1 MESLARLYKALG
13 DLTRLKLIRL
23 LAEDEFCVCEL
34 AEILPCSQ
42 SGVSQHLAKLKAA
55 GLVRER
61 RDGHW
66 TYYRLAAQSG
76 LPAQLASAFDEFLR
90 RPLGSDPDMAQ
101 EAERLARLDRAHLC
115 RAPGR
120 TAARRGAADFLP
132 TIQP

>member
-1 MESLARLYKALG
+1 MESLARFYKALG

-23 LAEDEFCVCEL
+23 LAEEEFCVCEL
-34 AEILPCSQ
+34 AEILPCGQ

-76 LPAQLASAFDEFLR
+76 LPAQVASALDEFLR

-101 EAERLARLDRAHLC
+101 EAERLARLDRAQ
-115 RAPGR
+115 GR
-120 TAARRGAADFLP
+120 YPSRYR
-132 TIQP
+132 